1 MRQRCA
7 YSLIAPM
14 PKRTAVDRRARAL
27 RLKSTASG
35 PESAHPPTWIKPQL
49 TRLAEEAPEGTDWLH
64 EIKYDGY
71 RMHAR
76 IDGDKIQLLT
86 RTGLDWSHRYKR
98 TIEALRSLRVRSAY
112 LDGELCA
119 LNADGVPVFSR
130 LQAAMDEGR
139 TDQLVFL
146 AFDLLFLNGQSTA
159 QLPLIE
165 RKERLKR
172 LFKKDI
178 QGLRY
183 NEHVTGDGPRFREH
197 ACKLGLEGVISK
209 RADRPYAPG
218 DRGIWVKSKC
228 LNREEFVVVGWTDPE
243 GSRRHIGALLLG
255 YYTEDGRL
263 HYAGRAGT
271 GMNDRELKRLAGVL
285 APLQAPKMPLA
296 APPPRDNRF
305 GSPLKLSKVHWV
317 RPVVVVEV
325 TYLTWTE
332 GGLLRAVSYQGQ
344 REDKTAR
351 RSCDLLRF
359 LRGRSLDEWQARGV
373 R

>member
-1 MRQRCA
+1 MR
-7 YSLIAPM
+7 
-14 PKRTAVDRRARAL
+14 PKA
-27 RLKSTASG
+27 KSTASV
-35 PESAHPPTWIKPQL
+35 AAPPPKWIKPQL
-49 TRLAEEAPEGTDWLH
+49 TRLAEEAPAGKGWLH

-98 TIEALRSLRVRSAY
+98 TIESIRSLKVKSAY

-119 LNADGVPVFSR
+119 LNRDSVPVFSR

-139 TDQLVFL
+139 TEQLVFF

-159 QLPLIE
+159 SLPLIE
-165 RKERLKR
+165 RKERLQR
-172 LFKKDI
+172 LFGKEFA
-178 QGLRY
+178 GLRY
-183 NEHVTGDGPRFREH
+183 SEHVVGDGPLFRAQ
-197 ACKLGLEGVISK
+197 ACKLGLEGAISK

-218 DRGIWVKSKC
+218 DRGIWLKSKC

-255 YYTEDGRL
+255 YYTEDGQL

-285 APLQAPKMPLA
+285 APLQVPKMPLA
-296 APPPRDNRF
+296 KPPPRDNRF
-305 GSPLKLSKVHWV
+305 GTPLKLSKVHWV
-317 RPVVVVEV
+317 RPEVVVEV

-344 REDKTAR
+344 REDKPAR
-351 RSCDLLRF
+351 
-359 LRGRSLDEWQARGV
+359 QVV
-373 R
+373 RVIPVGCPQPSIS